1 MRIPSIPTTS
11 VTPVA
16 QPSVTGGVQAPA
28 GASFAKTLTEAIGQV
43 NKMQLDS
50 AKSGQELSLG
60 DAQSIHKVVL
70 EAEEASLSMQMV
82 VSLRNKALDA
92 YQEVMRMQV

>member
-1 MRIPSIPTTS
+1 MQIPAVSMRTAASA
-11 VTPVA
+11 VTP
-16 QPSVTGGVQAPA
+16 SSGGV
-28 GASFAKTLTEAIGQV
+28 GAARKGKTFVRTLTEAVAQV

-50 AKSGQELSLG
+50 AQSGKQLAMGSA
-60 DAQSIHKVVL
+60 DSIHKVVL

-82 VSLRNKALDA
+82 VSLRNKAMDA

>member
-1 MRIPSIPTTS
+1 
-11 VTPVA
+11 
-16 QPSVTGGVQAPA
+16 
-28 GASFAKTLTEAIGQV
+28 
-43 NKMQLDS
+43 MQLQSADS
-50 AKSGQELSLG
+50 GRELGLGTASSL
-60 DAQSIHKVVL
+60 HKVVL

>member
-11 VTPVA
+11 VTPAVSPTSGSA
-16 QPSVTGGVQAPA
+16 TQVSGR
-28 GASFAKTLTEAIGQV
+28 SFAKTLTEAVSQV
-43 NKMQLDS
+43 NKMQLQSADS
-50 AKSGQELSLG
+50 GRELGLGTASSL
-60 DAQSIHKVVL
+60 HKVVL

-92 YQEVMRMQV
+92 YQEVMRRQV